1 MSYHLILKSL
11 LLILN
16 FPLLFLKDDSKE
28 VNDEV
33 QSQLDTEETIYREE
47 TTETTDL
54 HVEIQSQ
61 FFYNDAFIKDE
72 ENNFVFISD

>member
-1 MSYHLILKSL
+1 MKSL
-11 LLILN
+11 LWILN

-47 TTETTDL
+47 TTDL

>member
-47 TTETTDL
+47 TTDL